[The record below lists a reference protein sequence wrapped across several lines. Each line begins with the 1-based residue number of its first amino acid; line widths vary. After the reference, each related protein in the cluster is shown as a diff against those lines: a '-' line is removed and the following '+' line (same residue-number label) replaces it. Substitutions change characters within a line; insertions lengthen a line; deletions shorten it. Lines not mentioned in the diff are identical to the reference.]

1 MLLSISEFLRSRLR
15 ESNSLPKGVNDFVS
29 FFAYLLSD
37 LGKVPYKMSA
47 CNTAENDW
55 VSWQIA
61 QGDSYVF
68 IMAEVKLH
76 FRVHRE
82 SQRHF
87 ENKDRLGEVY
97 VLCQGVHNL
106 QSGL

>member
-47 CNTAENDW
+47 CNTAEND
-55 VSWQIA
+55 
-61 QGDSYVF
+61 
-68 IMAEVKLH
+68 
-76 FRVHRE
+76 
-82 SQRHF
+82 
-87 ENKDRLGEVY
+87 
-97 VLCQGVHNL
+97 
-106 QSGL
+106 